1 MTPNDTF
8 IRFKPYFWLK
18 LILFILIFYTR
29 VVIVTKITHQK
40 TRENHIEVLT
50 KFVVDV
56 SEYLLVHLDLQL
68 ITLSAL
74 KSTQKFVNALIGW
87 SRVRSKNSSTSF
99 FFPRAFMTYRS
110 PVYLFQT
117 IMMVRFRGLNPKK
130 KFNWRWIELIA
141 NDPGG
146 RRGPNWTDLTWRD
159 LVEIIP
165 DWNEKNVV
173 AAKALNSFSV
183 KKKEPMQ
190 KGWMRHRMPVQVL
203 VISLFTG
210 VGYSIALFVDSKRN
224 EKSLYS
230 KKNSEQSFSWLMYFW
245 YLLKLFFNSLFFFFS
260 YGNTTTSSTV

>member
-1 MTPNDTF
+1 MTTNDTF

-29 VVIVTKITHQK
+29 AVIVTKITHQK
-40 TRENHIEVLT
+40 TRENHIEILT

-68 ITLSAL
+68 ITMSAL

-130 KFNWRWIELIA
+130 NSIGAELNWSPTIQGAPRTEL
-141 NDPGG
+141 NGFDVKRPCG
-146 RRGPNWTDLTWRD
+146 N
-159 LVEIIP
+159 
-165 DWNEKNVV
+165 
-173 AAKALNSFSV
+173 NSGLKREERSCS
-183 KKKEPMQ
+183 
-190 KGWMRHRMPVQVL
+190 KGTQ
-203 VISLFTG
+203 
-210 VGYSIALFVDSKRN
+210 
-224 EKSLYS
+224 
-230 KKNSEQSFSWLMYFW
+230 
-245 YLLKLFFNSLFFFFS
+245 
-260 YGNTTTSSTV
+260 